1 MPLLLVDDRDGGI
14 VAELESEDEALRVLE
29 AMASKD
35 ANVPDYLWLVEC
47 RSNHRS
53 LFGTDASIKIRTL
66 S

>member
-1 MPLLLVDDRDGGI
+1 M
-14 VAELESEDEALRVLE
+14 AELESEDEALRVLE

-35 ANVPDYLWLVEC
+35 ASVPDYLWLVEC